1 MSSIPEEVL
10 ARAGTF
16 FLVNI
21 RSVTQAAQT
30 AKSFTAVP
38 QISTRFRGRANSSTM
53 TQQCEHRQLVVSV
66 AVSGKGN
73 AHVPLPGTIFH
84 ADLPFHVPLP
94 ATIFHTVSTISCPSA
109 SNNLPL
115 SIYHFMSLCQQ
126 QSSTQYLPFHVP
138 LPATIFHTVSTISC
152 PSASNYLPP
161 SIYHFMS
168 LCQQQSSTQYLPF
181 HVPLPATIF
190 HAVST
195 ISIPSAMNDLPCNIY
210 HSDTEWTGF
219 KNSSS
224 NTASEFVPAPSPNFL
239 CMNMFGSLQCSSS
252 IASFK
257 SALKT
262 HLFSPGL

>member
-38 QISTRFRGRANSSTM
+38 QISTRFRGRASSSTM

-84 ADLPFHVPLP
+84 AHLPFHVPLP

-138 LPATIFHTVSTISC
+138 LPATIFHAVSTISC
-152 PSASNYLPP
+152 PSASNNLPP

-168 LCQQQSSTQYLPF
+168 LCQQQSSMQYLPF

-190 HAVST
+190 HPVST
-195 ISIPSAMNDLPCNIY
+195 ISCPSASNNLPCSIY
-210 HSDTEWTGF
+210 HFMSLCHER
-219 KNSSS
+219 SSMQYLP
-224 NTASEFVPAPSPNFL
+224 FWYWMDRL
-239 CMNMFGSLQCSSS
+239 
-252 IASFK
+252 
-257 SALKT
+257 
-262 HLFSPGL
+262 